1 MSTLKNVLAV
11 LPPLHPPLRL
21 ALRLTPEP
29 MLAPLLA
36 AVLTHLLRGQT
47 LRERLPELR
56 GKRVSLL
63 ITDLARELRFE
74 VTASGVSS
82 AGVAGWDVRVRG
94 RFDDFW
100 MLAVREED
108 PDTLFFQRRLTIE
121 GDTETGLL
129 LKNLLDGLDYDWHA
143 HVRAVLGPLAAFL
156 PARRRPGNH

>member
-1 MSTLKNVLAV
+1 MSALKHALAV
-11 LPPLHPPLRL
+11 LPPPHPPLRL

-29 MLAPLLA
+29 VLAPLLA

-47 LRERLPELR
+47 LCERLPELR

-63 ITDLARELRFE
+63 FTDLGRELRFE
-74 VTASGVSS
+74 VTASGVRS
-82 AGVAGWDVRVRG
+82 AGTAVWDVRMRG

-100 MLAVREED
+100 KLALREED

-129 LKNLLDGLDYDWHA
+129 LKNLLDGLEYDWHA
-143 HVRAVLGPLAAFL
+143 HVQAVLGPLAALL
-156 PARRRPGNH
+156 PARRRRGHR